1 MIRRTM
7 TNQQKQ
13 KIISSISD
21 ELFKYEEVV
30 FAYLHGSFLGEGTF
44 ADVDLALFLDS
55 AKVSKE
61 ETLSYELE
69 KAVQLFRHIGLEVDV
84 RVLNYAPL
92 GFQFNVT
99 KGSLLFTKDERLHQ
113 EFVERVWLEYM
124 DFNFLSR
131 EILREALL

>member
-7 TNQQKQ
+7 TSHQKQ
-13 KIISSISD
+13 KIITSIRD
-21 ELFKYEEVV
+21 ELFKCEEIV
-30 FAYLHGSFLGEGTF
+30 FAYLHGSFLGEGDF
-44 ADVDLALFLDS
+44 ADVDVALFLHS
-55 AKVSKE
+55 EEVSKDE
-61 ETLSYELE
+61 AFSYELE
-69 KAVQLFRHIGLEVDV
+69 RAVQLSRRVGLEVDV

-99 KGSLLFTKDERLHQ
+99 KGRLLFTRDERLHQ

-131 EILREALL
+131 QILREALR